1 MGSGA
6 RGLVIIASVVVILAG
21 IFAARQILTPI
32 LLAGFITLASTPLMQ
47 WLRTRRVPESVSI
60 TIALALTMSVLTL
73 VALLVVG
80 SVNSFLVRVPQYE
93 AQLRAAVEDMQQWLG
108 AQGFEISSQSLA
120 DLVDPGPIFSLLG
133 GVVQGLA
140 SFASFTV
147 LVVLVVAFMLLE
159 SAGLRGKL
167 ERVSMSRQQI
177 RDLEGLSQMMY
188 RYLGVK
194 TVTSAA
200 TGLLIGLW
208 TSVLELELFVLYG
221 VLAFLLNYVPTVG
234 SIVAAIPAVALAA
247 LQFGPGTAL
256 LTVIGYLVVNF
267 VIGNGVEPRIMGA
280 AMGLSPLVVIISLLL
295 WGWLLGPVG
304 ALLSVPLT
312 ILVRILLASTPDLNW
327 LSVLLGPATHDDLAP
342 HSIPP
347 LPPDR
352 PSSDRTA

>member
-6 RGLVIIASVVVILAG
+6 RALVIIASVVVILAG
-21 IFAARQILTPI
+21 IYAARQVLTPV
-32 LLAGFITLASTPLMQ
+32 LLAGFITMASTPLMQ
-47 WLRTRRVPESVSI
+47 WLRQRRVPESVSI
-60 TIALALTMSVLTL
+60 TIALTITVSVLTL
-73 VALLVVG
+73 LALLVAG
-80 SVNSFLVRVPQYE
+80 SINSFVLRVPRFE
-93 AQLRAAVEDMQQWLG
+93 AQLTSAVESMQRWLG
-108 AQGFEISSQSLA
+108 EQGFVISSGSLA
-120 DLVDPGPIFSLLG
+120 DLVDPGPVLSLLG
-133 GVVQGLA
+133 GAVQGLA

-159 SAGLRGKL
+159 SAGLRDKL
-167 ERVSMSRQQI
+167 ERVSLSRRQI
-177 RDLEGLSQMMY
+177 SDLEGLSQMMY

-194 TVTSAA
+194 TLTSAA

-208 TSVLELELFVLYG
+208 TSFLGLELFVLYG

-234 SIVAAIPAVALAA
+234 SIVAALPAVILAL

-256 LTVIGYLVVNF
+256 ATTLGYLLVNF
-267 VIGNGVEPRIMGA
+267 VIGNGIEPRIMGA
-280 AMGLSPLVVIISLLL
+280 AMGLSPLVVIFSLLL

-352 PSSDRTA
+352 PSPDRAA